1 MELRQIIFTEKDT
14 AKLLKVKAAE
24 LGEYDVMVK
33 TSFSTVSCGT
43 ERANISGDLNVNASA
58 EPEEEA
64 VFPRTAGYS
73 SAGIVIKKG
82 EKAKSVGI
90 GDRVVVFWGKHINYN
105 IVPEAQVVKIEN
117 DEISLEE
124 AAISFIAAF
133 SLAGIRKT
141 RLETGESALVMGLG
155 LLGQLAVQFARA
167 AGAVPI
173 VAADPIRQRREEA
186 LKYGADYALDP
197 LEKGFADRVKK
208 LTGGVNAAIEGTGCG
223 AGLDGALDCMAPLG
237 RIALLGCTRKRD
249 FTIDYYRK
257 IHFPG
262 ITIVGAHTQARPK
275 SESYP
280 GYFTHQDDIKAVLKL
295 CAGGRI
301 GLRGMIAETHSPTD
315 CGEVYARLVREKD
328 FPSVVQF
335 DWSGLEEA

>member
-1 MELRQIIFTEKDT
+1 
-14 AKLLKVKAAE
+14 
-24 LGEYDVMVK
+24 
-33 TSFSTVSCGT
+33 
-43 ERANISGDLNVNASA
+43 
-58 EPEEEA
+58 
-64 VFPRTAGYS
+64 
-73 SAGIVIKKG
+73 
-82 EKAKSVGI
+82 
-90 GDRVVVFWGKHINYN
+90 
-105 IVPEAQVVKIEN
+105 
-117 DEISLEE
+117 
-124 AAISFIAAF
+124 
-133 SLAGIRKT
+133 
-141 RLETGESALVMGLG
+141 MGLG

-237 RIALLGCTRKRD
+237 RIA
-249 FTIDYYRK
+249 
-257 IHFPG
+257 
-262 ITIVGAHTQARPK
+262 HTQARPK